1 MMKRFFK
8 ALAVLILTAHVFA
21 LIIYMGIIP
30 RSLLRI
36 PDLPEIF
43 SGPQGEPPLEETA
56 GAEEETAEDD
66 QEDAEAEP
74 SEETAAGEEDQE
86 PVAEENGVRIELSE
100 ELPPLEE
107 KDLYDLVRVLA
118 DAGALYAE
126 DGQGRD
132 CTDQI
137 FCELAADISD
147 PGHFTAVFSVRT
159 EDDQVERGPSADMR
173 VELTEPFLAFRQD
186 EVTVP
191 VGEDYDPDRN
201 ILVCMDV
208 DGTVLTEFVESE
220 GYLDTGLAG
229 NYELLFYIY
238 SRVNR
243 TAAFRNM
250 TIHVIDQ

>member
-1 MMKRFFK
+1 
-8 ALAVLILTAHVFA
+8 
-21 LIIYMGIIP
+21 MGIIP
-30 RSLLRI
+30 RSLFRI

-137 FCELAADISD
+137 FCELAADISA

-159 EDDQVERGPSADMR
+159 EDD
-173 VELTEPFLAFRQD
+173 
-186 EVTVP
+186 
-191 VGEDYDPDRN
+191 
-201 ILVCMDV
+201 
-208 DGTVLTEFVESE
+208 
-220 GYLDTGLAG
+220 
-229 NYELLFYIY
+229 
-238 SRVNR
+238 
-243 TAAFRNM
+243 
-250 TIHVIDQ
+250 